1 MFGKSGNAY
10 TALTH
15 IAVLSALRSTRTDEL
30 QDHVKLTIMSS
41 QLHGSGN
48 HNPSGKGN

>member
-1 MFGKSGNAY
+1 MSGKSGDAY

-15 IAVLSALRSTRTDEL
+15 IAVLSALRPTKTDEL
-30 QDHVKLTIMSS
+30 QDHMKLAIISS

-48 HNPSGKGN
+48 